1 MPPFD
6 LEQRANE
13 RLTTLR
19 AEARPPRGDAPLPAL
34 RRRLAAAL
42 RTVARRLDPVR
53 AAPPRF
59 G

>member
-1 MPPFD
+1 MSPFD
-6 LEQRANE
+6 LEQRARE
-13 RLTTLR
+13 RLEALR
-19 AEARPPRGDAPLPAL
+19 GETRTPSAAPAL

-42 RTVARRLDPVR
+42 RTVARRLDADLTP